1 MKKGAAQKPSRTRT
15 ITRSYHVSR
24 PNMSNIGQVGMTRGT
39 TPVFV
44 ALTRAQVHEDG
55 RLAMFWRRQVS
66 GQKEL
71 TPVQARQGFLDRP
84 VLVVLIA
91 STFLVCVAF
100 GIAWL
105 TT

>member
-1 MKKGAAQKPSRTRT
+1 MSG
-15 ITRSYHVSR
+15 R
-24 PNMSNIGQVGMTRGT
+24 PV
-39 TPVFV
+39 
-44 ALTRAQVHEDG
+44 
-55 RLAMFWRRQVS
+55 
-66 GQKEL
+66 L
-71 TPVQARQGFLDRP
+71 TPVKARQGYLDRP